1 MSTPAQII
9 QKKLSKKQIYLNNPK
24 LKKAGVPVPMSQEE
38 LEEYMRCKQ
47 DPTYF
52 IENYV
57 EINTIDRG
65 FVKLKLYPFQ
75 KQTVKDIQ
83 NNRFIV
89 LKAGRQVGKC
99 FFINTIVKIRNTKTG
114 EIFETTIGE
123 FYEHISRMSD
133 LQEEYESAPF
143 SHKKYT
149 QDDYLGI
156 YSDVSQHSL
165 GFGISN
171 KQSVRESSRREEP
184 RIPAWR
190 KILSFFRKIRQ
201 GWEARKNIQERDGKK
216 KEKWKLH
223 DNARLLAE
231 ENKWQSGISQQTSF
245 KKTIDIFFGEVCAR
259 AWGGNRKRNLG
270 RTTSKVVKKLQETKL
285 FKNFTKAIQSN
296 YERLFFRNSLFCNLG
311 ASRYAPVQ
319 EQGISFEIEQRKYGD
334 ARFYRFG
341 EKENNR
347 IRWGLLAQWSSSEQ
361 KERRSK
367 TKNDHER
374 QFFSTKSE
382 RARLQQRSSIS
393 NSCMPELSDR
403 VERKF
408 VRSINVSD
416 WEVSSDSGWVPI
428 THIHK
433 TIKYKEWVVKTISGK
448 KLICADD
455 HIVFDAYGNQT
466 FIKNLKPN
474 STKILTENGPET
486 VISVYETDKESNM
499 FDLTVNS
506 NDHRL
511 YTNGILSHN
520 TTTVVGYL
528 LWYILFDE
536 GKLVAIL
543 ANKAK
548 TSREILDRIKFAY
561 EQIPIWMQQGITAWN
576 KGDIELE
583 NKCRIIADS
592 TSGSA
597 ARGYTIHFLY
607 LDEFAFVPN
616 NVADDFFTSVFPT
629 ISSGTT
635 SKILISSTPN
645 GMNHFYR
652 IWKEAEEGVNGFHFI
667 EANWRQVP
675 GRDDAWAAGQRR
687 VLGEQKY
694 MQEMECTFLGSA
706 GTLISAAALGSMAFS
721 RPIDLKFDGKLE
733 IYEEPVPGNFYVMA
747 VDSSRG
753 QALDYSAFLV
763 INTSKEPF
771 TIAAKYRNNTIS
783 PMHFPDVLVQTA
795 KHYNEAYLLI
805 ENNDVGAQVADLTFY
820 ELEYD
825 NMFHGEEANG
835 RYYLTQGRAK
845 QLGIKTTKRSKRQ
858 GCNSLKELIEN
869 QRLLIQDFNVI
880 EELSTFVMKRDQ
892 TYAAEEGS
900 NDDLAMCLVIF
911 AWLTSQP
918 YFRDLTSFDIRQRL
932 YEEKMKQIEEEMPL
946 PFYNQV
952 EEIENPKYYRSV
964 GLIWETVEETDGAAL
979 QDFYKNWYQ

>member
-1 MSTPAQII
+1 MTTQ
-9 QKKLSKKQIYLNNPK
+9 QLLQTKLSRKQIYLNNPK
-24 LKKAGVPVPMSQEE
+24 LKKAGVPVPMSQEQVM
-38 LEEYMRCKQ
+38 EYARCKE
-47 DPTYF
+47 DPVYF

-65 FVKLKLYPFQ
+65 FIKLKLYPFQ
-75 KQTVKDIQ
+75 KQTVQDIQ
-83 NNRFIV
+83 DNRFIV

-143 SHKKYT
+143 SHKKYSQNENGRVHT
-149 QDDYLGI
+149 
-156 YSDVSQHSL
+156 DVSQHSL

-171 KQSVRESSRREEP
+171 KQSVKESSRRKEP
-184 RIPAWR
+184 RISAWR
-190 KILSFFRKIRQ
+190 EILSFFRKICQ

-259 AWGGNRKRNLG
+259 AWRGNGKGNLD
-270 RTTSKVVKKLQETKL
+270 RTTSKVVKKFQETKL
-285 FKNFTKAIQSN
+285 FKNFAKIIQSN
-296 YERLFFRNSLFCNLG
+296 YEKLFFGNSLFCNLG

-408 VRSINVSD
+408 VKSIDVIN

-428 THIHK
+428 KHIHK
-433 TIKYKEWVVKTISGK
+433 TIEYKEWIVKTSGGRE
-448 KLICADD
+448 LICADD
-455 HIVFDAYGNQT
+455 HILFDSDGNQI
-466 FIKNLKPN
+466 FVKNLKPN
-474 STKILTENGPET
+474 FTKILTESGQEIVT
-486 VISVYETDKESNM
+486 DAYETDNQSNM
-499 FDLTVNS
+499 FDLTVDS
-506 NDHRL
+506 LDHRL

-561 EQIPIWMQQGITAWN
+561 EQVPIWMQQGITAWN

-616 NVADDFFTSVFPT
+616 NVADDFFTSVFPA

-652 IWKEAEEGVNGFHFI
+652 IWKEAEEGINGFHFI

-675 GRDDAWAAGQRR
+675 GRDEAWAAGQKR

-694 MQEMECTFLGSA
+694 MQEMECVGEDTVI
-706 GTLISAAALGSMAFS
+706 TV
-721 RPIDLKFDGKLE
+721 RNKNT
-733 IYEEPVPGNFYVMA
+733 GNIEKITI
-747 VDSSRG
+747 G
-753 QALDYSAFLV
+753 ELYS
-763 INTSKEPF
+763 K
-771 TIAAKYRNNTIS
+771 
-783 PMHFPDVLVQTA
+783 
-795 KHYNEAYLLI
+795 I
-805 ENNDVGAQVADLTFY
+805 E
-820 ELEYD
+820 
-825 NMFHGEEANG
+825 
-835 RYYLTQGRAK
+835 
-845 QLGIKTTKRSKRQ
+845 
-858 GCNSLKELIEN
+858 
-869 QRLLIQDFNVI
+869 
-880 EELSTFVMKRDQ
+880 
-892 TYAAEEGS
+892 
-900 NDDLAMCLVIF
+900 
-911 AWLTSQP
+911 
-918 YFRDLTSFDIRQRL
+918 
-932 YEEKMKQIEEEMPL
+932 
-946 PFYNQV
+946 
-952 EEIENPKYYRSV
+952 
-964 GLIWETVEETDGAAL
+964 
-979 QDFYKNWYQ
+979 

>member
-143 SHKKYT
+143 SHKKYSQNENGRVHT
-149 QDDYLGI
+149 
-156 YSDVSQHSL
+156 DVSQHSL

-190 KILSFFRKIRQ
+190 KILSFFRKICQ

-259 AWGGNRKRNLG
+259 AWRGNGKGNLD
-270 RTTSKVVKKLQETKL
+270 RTTSKVVKKFQETKL

-374 QFFSTKSE
+374 QFFNTKSE
-382 RARLQQRSSIS
+382 RTRLQQRSPIS
-393 NSCMPELSDR
+393 NSSMSELSDR

>member
-38 LEEYMRCKQ
+38 LEEYMRCKE

-75 KQTVKDIQ
+75 KQTVQDIQ
-83 NNRFIV
+83 DNRFIV

-99 FFINTIVKIRNTKTG
+99 FFINTIVKIRNTKSG
-114 EIFETTIGE
+114 EIFETTIGK
-123 FYEHISRMSD
+123 FYERFSNLSNLLNRDEGIALSSIQKTQYDSD
-133 LQEEYESAPF
+133 QI
-143 SHKKYT
+143 
-149 QDDYLGI
+149 QR
-156 YSDVSQHSL
+156 SL
-165 GFGISN
+165 S
-171 KQSVRESSRREEP
+171 E
-184 RIPAWR
+184 
-190 KILSFFRKIRQ
+190 
-201 GWEARKNIQERDGKK
+201 
-216 KEKWKLH
+216 
-223 DNARLLAE
+223 
-231 ENKWQSGISQQTSF
+231 TS
-245 KKTIDIFFGEVCAR
+245 
-259 AWGGNRKRNLG
+259 
-270 RTTSKVVKKLQETKL
+270 
-285 FKNFTKAIQSN
+285 
-296 YERLFFRNSLFCNLG
+296 
-311 ASRYAPVQ
+311 ASR
-319 EQGISFEIEQRKYGD
+319 IS
-334 ARFYRFG
+334 
-341 EKENNR
+341 
-347 IRWGLLAQWSSSEQ
+347 
-361 KERRSK
+361 
-367 TKNDHER
+367 
-374 QFFSTKSE
+374 
-382 RARLQQRSSIS
+382 
-393 NSCMPELSDR
+393 ELSDR

-675 GRDDAWAAGQRR
+675 GRDEAWAAGQKR

-694 MQEMECTFLGSA
+694 MQEMECVGEDTVI
-706 GTLISAAALGSMAFS
+706 TV
-721 RPIDLKFDGKLE
+721 RNKNT
-733 IYEEPVPGNFYVMA
+733 GNIEKITI
-747 VDSSRG
+747 G
-753 QALDYSAFLV
+753 ELYS
-763 INTSKEPF
+763 K
-771 TIAAKYRNNTIS
+771 
-783 PMHFPDVLVQTA
+783 
-795 KHYNEAYLLI
+795 I
-805 ENNDVGAQVADLTFY
+805 E
-820 ELEYD
+820 
-825 NMFHGEEANG
+825 
-835 RYYLTQGRAK
+835 
-845 QLGIKTTKRSKRQ
+845 
-858 GCNSLKELIEN
+858 
-869 QRLLIQDFNVI
+869 
-880 EELSTFVMKRDQ
+880 
-892 TYAAEEGS
+892 
-900 NDDLAMCLVIF
+900 
-911 AWLTSQP
+911 
-918 YFRDLTSFDIRQRL
+918 
-932 YEEKMKQIEEEMPL
+932 
-946 PFYNQV
+946 
-952 EEIENPKYYRSV
+952 
-964 GLIWETVEETDGAAL
+964 
-979 QDFYKNWYQ
+979 